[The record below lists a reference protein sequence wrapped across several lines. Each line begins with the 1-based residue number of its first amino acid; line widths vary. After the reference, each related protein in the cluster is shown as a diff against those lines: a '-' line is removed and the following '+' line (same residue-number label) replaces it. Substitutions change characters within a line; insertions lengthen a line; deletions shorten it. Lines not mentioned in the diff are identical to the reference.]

1 MERKL
6 ASIRK
11 VLTTK
16 PIEGADAIE
25 LAVVDGWQTVIKKG
39 EFQAGDLCV
48 YFEIDS
54 FLPIREE
61 FEFLRKSSY
70 KKMGE
75 EEGFRLKT
83 IRLRGELSQGLIVPM
98 KSLEKFMTH
107 DKWVELYGD
116 EELEYVVPYEDWL
129 ELKEGD
135 DVTAIMGVEKYEAP
149 IPTELRG
156 QIRGSFPS
164 YIRKTDEERIQNL
177 FYKVKDEMVDVEF
190 EVSLKLDG
198 TSCTFY
204 VVDPTVHNT
213 KLEEPADVYFGHCS
227 RNLDTKDTDNTPWTL
242 AKESGIKERMI
253 AFFNRTGRS
262 IAIQGELMGPSI
274 QGNREKLTKPEFFL
288 FNIWD
293 IDQQRY
299 LTPAERADIVEEL
312 QVKTVPIL
320 HTNLKVFEIGNDIND
335 ILLFAE
341 GESINNPIREGL
353 VFKSNIL
360 YKGELFSFKA
370 ISNKF
375 LLKGGE

>member
-11 VLTTK
+11 VIEVK
-16 PIEGADAIE
+16 PIEGADTIE
-25 LAVVDGWQTVIKKG
+25 LAVVDGWQTVTKKG

-75 EEGFRLKT
+75 VEGFRLKT
-83 IRLRGELSQGLIVPM
+83 IRLRGELSQGLITPM
-98 KSLEKFMTH
+98 KSLENFMS
-107 DKWVELYGD
+107 
-116 EELEYVVPYEDWL
+116 YEDWINL
-129 ELKEGD
+129 QEED
-135 DVTAIMGVEKYEAP
+135 DVTDILGVQKYEAP
-149 IPTELRG
+149 IPTQLRG
-156 QIRGSFPS
+156 QVRGSFPS
-164 YIRKTDEERIQNL
+164 FISKTDEPRIQNL
-177 FYKVKDEMVDVEF
+177 FHKVSEIMEDEEF

-204 VVDPTVHNT
+204 VVNPLKYNT
-213 KLEEPADVYFGHCS
+213 KLEEPANVYFGHCS
-227 RNLDTKDTDNTPWTL
+227 RNLDTTESDNTPWTL
-242 AKESGIKERMI
+242 AKESGIRDKMLE
-253 AFFNRTGRS
+253 FFETTGRS

-299 LTPAERADIVEEL
+299 LTPIERTEIVETL
-312 QVKTVPIL
+312 GVKTVPIL
-320 HTNLKVFEIGNDIND
+320 STNFKVFTDFKDVNSL
-335 ILLFAE
+335 LLFAE
-341 GESINNPIREGL
+341 GPSINNPIREGL
-353 VFKSNIL
+353 VFKSNVL

>member
-6 ASIRK
+6 ASIRT
-11 VLTTK
+11 VLETK

-39 EFQAGDLCV
+39 EFRPGDLCV

-61 FEFLRKSSY
+61 FEFLRGSSY
-70 KKMGE
+70 KKMGN

-116 EELEYVVPYEDWL
+116 EELECVVPYEDWL

-135 DVTAIMGVEKYEAP
+135 DVTEIMGVKKYEAP

-156 QIRGSFPS
+156 QVRGSFPFW
-164 YIRKTDEERIQNL
+164 IRKTDEERIQNL
-177 FYKVKDEMVDVEF
+177 YNKVKGIMEDEEF

-204 VVDPTVHNT
+204 VVDPLKYNT
-213 KLEEPADVYFGHCS
+213 KLEEPASVYFGHCS
-227 RNLDTKDTDNTPWTL
+227 RNLDTRETQNTPWTL
-242 AKESGIKERMI
+242 AYESGIRQKMLE
-253 AFFNRTGRS
+253 FFERTGRC

-274 QGNREKLTKPEFFL
+274 QGNREKLAKPEFFL

-299 LTPAERADIVEEL
+299 LTPIERAEIVAEL

-320 HTNLKVFEIGNDIND
+320 HTNFKVFKEFTDIKSL
-335 ILLFAE
+335 LLFAE
-341 GESINNPIREGL
+341 GPSLHNAIREGL
-353 VFKSNIL
+353 VFKSNAL

>member
-11 VLTTK
+11 VLEIK

-39 EFQAGDLCV
+39 EFQVGDLCV

-61 FEFLRKSSY
+61 FEFLRSSSF
-70 KKMGE
+70 KKMGNQ
-75 EEGFRLKT
+75 EGFRLKT

-135 DVTAIMGVEKYEAP
+135 DVTAILGVQKYEAP

-156 QIRGSFPS
+156 KVRGNFPS
-164 YIRKTDEERIQNL
+164 YLKKTDEERIQNL
-177 FYKVKDEMVDVEF
+177 FNKVKDVMEDEEF

-204 VVDPTVHNT
+204 VVDPLRFNT
-213 KLEEPADVYFGHCS
+213 KLEEPASVYFGHCS
-227 RNLDTKDTDNTPWTL
+227 RNLDTRETQNTPWTL
-242 AKESGIKERMI
+242 AYESGIRAKMLE
-253 AFFNRTGRS
+253 FFERTGRC

-274 QGNREKLTKPEFFL
+274 QGNREKLAKPEFFL

-299 LTPAERADIVEEL
+299 LTPIERAEIVAEL
-312 QVKTVPIL
+312 QVKTVPIV
-320 HTNLKVFEIGNDIND
+320 HTNFKVFKEFTDIKSL
-335 ILLFAE
+335 LLFAE
-341 GESINNPIREGL
+341 GPSIHNAIREGL
-353 VFKSNIL
+353 VFKSNAL

>member
-6 ASIRK
+6 ASIRR
-11 VLTTK
+11 VIETK

-25 LAVVDGWQTVIKKG
+25 LAVVDGWQTVIKKD
-39 EFQAGDLCV
+39 EFRVGDLCV

-54 FLPIREE
+54 FLPLREE

-70 KKMGE
+70 KKMGD

-135 DVTAIMGVEKYEAP
+135 DVTEIMGVKKYEAP
-149 IPTELRG
+149 IPTELAGQVRG
-156 QIRGSFPS
+156 TFPS

-177 FYKVKDEMVDVEF
+177 FNKVHEKLEDVEF

-198 TSCTFY
+198 TSCTYY
-204 VVDPTVHNT
+204 VVDPLKYNT
-213 KLEEPADVYFGHCS
+213 KLEEPASVYFGHCS
-227 RNLDTKDTDNTPWTL
+227 RNLDTRESDNTPWTL
-242 AKESGIKERMI
+242 AKTTGIRDNMI
-253 AFFNRTGRS
+253 NFFNTTGRS

-288 FNIWD
+288 FNVWD

-299 LTPAERADIVEEL
+299 LTPIERAEIVEEL
-312 QVKTVPIL
+312 NVKMVPIL
-320 HTNLKVFEIGNDIND
+320 HTNFKVFKEFKDVNSL
-335 ILLFAE
+335 LLFAE
-341 GESINNPIREGL
+341 GPSINNPIREGL
-353 VFKSNIL
+353 VFKSNVL

>member
-6 ASIRK
+6 ASIRR
-11 VLTTK
+11 VIATK

-25 LAVVDGWQTVIKKG
+25 LAVVDGWQTVIKKD
-39 EFQAGDLCV
+39 EFRVGDLCV

-54 FLPIREE
+54 FLPLREE

-70 KKMGE
+70 KKMGD

-98 KSLEKFMTH
+98 KSLENFMSF
-107 DKWVELYGD
+107 
-116 EELEYVVPYEDWL
+116 EDWIGL
-129 ELKEGD
+129 TEGD
-135 DVTAIMGVEKYEAP
+135 DVTEILGVKKYEAP
-149 IPTELRG
+149 IPTELAGQVRG
-156 QIRGSFPS
+156 TFPS

-177 FYKVKDEMVDVEF
+177 FNKVHEKLEDVEF

-198 TSCTFY
+198 TSCTYY
-204 VVDPTVHNT
+204 VVDPLKYNT
-213 KLEEPADVYFGHCS
+213 KLEEPASVYFGHCS
-227 RNLDTKDTDNTPWTL
+227 RNLDTRESDNTPWTL
-242 AKESGIKERMI
+242 AKTTGIRDNMI
-253 AFFNRTGRS
+253 NFFNTTGRS

-288 FNIWD
+288 FNVWD

-299 LTPAERADIVEEL
+299 LTPIERAEIVDAL
-312 QVKTVPIL
+312 NVKMVPIL
-320 HTNLKVFEIGNDIND
+320 FTNFKVFKEFKDVNSL
-335 ILLFAE
+335 LLFAE
-341 GESINNPIREGL
+341 GPSINNPIREGL
-353 VFKSNIL
+353 VFKSNVL

>member
-11 VLTTK
+11 VIEVK

-61 FEFLRKSSY
+61 FEFLRSSSY

-75 EEGFRLKT
+75 DEGFRLKT
-83 IRLRGELSQGLIVPM
+83 IRLKGSISQGLIVPM

-107 DKWVELYGD
+107 DKWVELYSN
-116 EELEYVVPYEDWL
+116 EELEYIVPYEDWL

-135 DVTAIMGVEKYEAP
+135 DVTAILGVQKYEAP

-156 QIRGSFPS
+156 KVRGNFPS
-164 YIRKTDEERIQNL
+164 YLKKTDEERIQNL
-177 FYKVKDEMVDVEF
+177 FNKVKDVMEDEEF

-204 VVDPTVHNT
+204 VVDPLKYNT
-213 KLEEPADVYFGHCS
+213 KLEEPASVYFGHCS
-227 RNLDTKDTDNTPWTL
+227 RNLDTTESENTPWTL
-242 AKESGIKERMI
+242 AKESGIRDKMLE
-253 AFFNRTGRS
+253 FFETTGRS

-274 QGNREKLTKPEFFL
+274 QGNREKLAKPEFFL

-299 LTPAERADIVEEL
+299 LTPIERAEIVAEL

-320 HTNLKVFEIGNDIND
+320 HTNFKVFKEFTDIKSL
-335 ILLFAE
+335 LLFAE
-341 GESINNPIREGL
+341 GPSIHNAIREGL
-353 VFKSNIL
+353 VFKSNAL